1 MVMFSTLLMSV
12 ALFAGAVGAKK
23 TTTNVPTGARLSISC
38 PEGSTCCLKGDFTN
52 FVNDGI
58 MNLDFNPNDC
68 AQSLSSGSASATC
81 GSDADCSIECG
92 QDCGHSMV
100 SGNPPSTSVDDT
112 ACADFAT
119 LSVSEHACTTVHKCK
134 GLEDTNFGSDCD
146 GNREEHK

>member
-38 PEGSTCCLKGDFTN
+38 PEGSTCCLKGDFTKLDN
-52 FVNDGI
+52 SGI
-58 MNLDFNPNDC
+58 MNFDFDNDC
-68 AQSLSSGSASATC
+68 TPSVSSGSASGTC
-81 GSDADCSIECG
+81 DSDKDCSVECDE
-92 QDCGHSMV
+92 DCEQSMV

-119 LSVSEHACTTVHKCK
+119 LSAAEKTCTKDNKCK